1 MIDEFLEAVDLSGF
15 DLTPEQAANLD
26 LINKGIEIK
35 LKSEGSLRLII
46 RDNLGSK
53 DKPPVA
59 DVRFLT
65 LSALL
70 GRRFFV
76 H

>member
-1 MIDEFLEAVDLSGF
+1 MSGF
-15 DLTPEQAANLD
+15 ALTPEQAANLD

-59 DVRFLT
+59 DVRFVKFKVPKYEKVNKLE
-65 LSALL
+65 
-70 GRRFFV
+70 FV
-76 H
+76 MKNSE